1 MDQTDTVNVA
11 HKAPVVGNMQK
22 LPYKFNRRA
31 EKDKKEENTGD
42 GEDGDETTTNEKPTG
57 SETSNKNTSNASSG
71 DAKSFRAPEPELLS
85 EKTFTGTAPERLIFI
100 GDIHGCSEEFGK
112 LLETVNFKQGSDQ
125 VILVGDLVAKG
136 PDSLGVVN
144 KARSIKAWGV
154 RGNHDDRVIRWG
166 QFLQGPAKGMS
177 ESELKELEDA
187 GELPYDDFELSGGHY
202 DIAST
207 MPACDFSYFSQFS
220 ALITLPEEYSEWV
233 VAHGGMEPT
242 KPIAEQDPE
251 VVMTVRNIGPDGPS
265 SEKDAGDAWFEVWAD
280 AIGPLGNSGSSAA
293 SGKSSETAKETETG
307 GGEDDTDDTDDT
319 DTKEKK
325 SNRKRQSSTST
336 NSTSASLDE
345 IQFKKVIYGHDAG
358 RALQIHEITKG
369 LDSRCVYG
377 GELTAFILPGEELK
391 SVPCQNYDGKDAS
404 SDNRRRRREF
414 LERRALSLRSRR
426 RRRRMV
432 LPRVAPPPV
441 RAPKVNTPPRHYKR
455 QEM

>member
-1 MDQTDTVNVA
+1 
-11 HKAPVVGNMQK
+11 MQK
-22 LPYKFNRRA
+22 LPNKLNRRTNKD
-31 EKDKKEENTGD
+31 EKEGEGD
-42 GEDGDETTTNEKPTG
+42 GDTQPSEETTTDNGT
-57 SETSNKNTSNASSG
+57 SSG
-71 DAKSFRAPEPELLS
+71 NAKSFRAPEPELVS

-100 GDIHGCSEEFGK
+100 GDIHGCAEEFGK

-154 RGNHDDRVIRWG
+154 RGNHDDRVVRWG

-177 ESELKELEDA
+177 ESDLKALEDA
-187 GELPYDDFELSGGHY
+187 GELPYSDFELSGGHY

-207 MPACDFSYFSQFS
+207 MPLCDFSYLAQFS
-220 ALITLPEEYSEWV
+220 ALITLPDAYSEWV

-242 KPIAEQDPE
+242 KAIADQDPE

-280 AIGPLGNSGSSAA
+280 AIGPLGNSGSSTI
-293 SGKSSETAKETETG
+293 SGKSSDTEKETAKETDPEE
-307 GGEDDTDDTDDT
+307 GEENENE
-319 DTKEKK
+319 DTKEKR
-325 SNRKRQSSTST
+325 SNIKRQSSA
-336 NSTSASLDE
+336 NSPSAPLTE

-358 RALQIHEITKG
+358 RALQIHDITKG

-404 SDNRRRRREF
+404 ADRRRRRAF
-414 LERRALSLRSRR
+414 LERRALSLRPRR
-426 RRRRMV
+426 KRRMV
-432 LPRVAPPPV
+432 LPRIAPPPV
-441 RAPKVNTPPRHYKR
+441 RAHKVNPLHRHYKR